1 MQVVSA
7 MAKKYTSVLG
17 VDIGSQTIKVAEVKL
32 QGRRPVISAYGMA
45 QTPSGAVDH
54 MGVHDSESVGAV
66 LKDLITSCGA
76 TVGDVVISMAGQ
88 GSVLVR
94 TLEVPTM
101 SEGELK
107 QHMEWEITRNV
118 PFAESSVVSDFKA
131 FPPATADAQNMDVV
145 MAIATQSSVDTA
157 MGTAKR
163 AGKKTAALDVEP
175 LALARTLS
183 IGYDGELGGK
193 QVCVIDIGHKTTS
206 INIYRDGQILMPRQV
221 PVGGELITR
230 SLADNMGISFE
241 DAESMKLSS
250 AKLPASVPSIANPFD
265 SGAQATV
272 QSYNPFA
279 VDGDMPVAPVVEESA
294 EVVPAAVG
302 PSNGLDAEGARIF
315 DAISGAMDEF
325 VSEVRRSVD
334 YFRSKGGDVDLIL
347 LCGGGSKMKGM
358 KEFLK
363 GAVGIEVDLMDP
375 ARNISVE
382 AKKPDAAL
390 WDAGHEDF
398 AVAIGN
404 GLHIA
409 F

>member
-1 MQVVSA
+1 

-32 QGRRPVISAYGMA
+32 QGKRPVISAYGMA

-66 LKDLITSCGA
+66 LKDLLASCGA
-76 TVGDVVISMAGQ
+76 SVGDAVVSMAGQ

-101 SEGELK
+101 SDGELK

-131 FPPATADAQNMDVV
+131 FPPASADAQNMDVV
-145 MAIATQSSVDTA
+145 MAIATQTSVDTA
-157 MGTAKR
+157 IGALKR
-163 AGKKTAALDVEP
+163 AGKKPAALDVEP

-183 IGYDGELGGK
+183 VGYDGELAGK
-193 QVCVIDIGHKTTS
+193 QVCVIDVGHKTTS

-221 PVGGELITR
+221 PVGGELVTR
-230 SLADNMGISFE
+230 AMADNMGISFE
-241 DAESMKLSS
+241 DAESMKLNA
-250 AKLPASVPSIANPFD
+250 AKLPSSAPAAFNPFD
-265 SGAQATV
+265 AGSATV
-272 QSYNPFA
+272 ASYNPFA
-279 VDGDMPVAPVVEESA
+279 VDGDPVAA
-294 EVVPAAVG
+294 PAASE
-302 PSNGLDAEGARIF
+302 PETAPAPAATTSELNPEEQRIY
-315 DAISGAMDEF
+315 DSISGAMDEF

-334 YFRSKGGDVDLIL
+334 YYRSKGGDVDVIF
-347 LCGGGSKMKGM
+347 LCGGGSK
-358 KEFLK
+358 LK
-363 GAVGIEVDLMDP
+363 GLSKFLSGAIGIDVEMLDP

-382 AKKPDAAL
+382 AKKPDPSL